1 MSSASILSVIQHY
14 QRSIEHSQDDE
25 GRLLHCINK
34 LYRLPVRV
42 EHLQETG
49 VGKTVNSL
57 RKYNGEIGVAAK
69 ALVTK
74 WKAMVAAEEE
84 PPEANNCQGDDDDDG
99 NNANGHGSSDDD
111 PYNQNHTQGK
121 GTSQEQHQKNTLS
134 QNTSKEEQ
142 SMHKNKSSSD
152 YRSKSHNEDKSNKSS
167 YEQSSSKQKRRIE
180 QEEKEIYSE
189 KKSKHSE
196 RDNEVKN
203 LENDKHKS
211 SKEKSERSRERSEK
225 QSSSR
230 DVKTTSPE
238 MSHHKSGAD
247 SKEKK
252 DSARGENQ
260 NEYTSSSKQQLN
272 HASEKTR
279 KNKKE
284 DKEKQGSSRE
294 KDKNE
299 RSKESKHDKTKSSPN
314 DSSHR
319 DKHHKS
325 STSHSSTSGSKP
337 STSAIERPSS
347 STAHTKADSGH
358 SSRKRPHDSDSNDG
372 SPTKAKVSKTPKSIK
387 LKSKTNDN
395 EEEVGADEGIDS
407 SMGANFADVLGML
420 NMPTKKS
427 KKLLNNSKSPTPSK
441 IPLNEKPHSS
451 SSNSNSKN
459 EYRPSSMSSASTSAK
474 PVDEKPELLSASA
487 KLAPLDPSIVF
498 ELPTISTNYKPLPH
512 NKTVMDC
519 VYRNS
524 GAVVNTPKPV
534 RTLTD
539 AEALS
544 HSISS
549 KTMRTKIYSGIKTG
563 QVLQVPSLFDLCIRI
578 LQKNIDALEYT
589 GGVPFEVLRPVLE
602 RATPPQL
609 LTFEEYNPYMME
621 DSDCLWQI
629 HVQRNYR
636 TKKRMEMESWRE
648 MYLVCM
654 QSIIIRAF

>member
-1 MSSASILSVIQHY
+1 
-14 QRSIEHSQDDE
+14 
-25 GRLLHCINK
+25 
-34 LYRLPVRV
+34 
-42 EHLQETG
+42 
-49 VGKTVNSL
+49 
-57 RKYNGEIGVAAK
+57 
-69 ALVTK
+69 
-74 WKAMVAAEEE
+74 
-84 PPEANNCQGDDDDDG
+84 
-99 NNANGHGSSDDD
+99 
-111 PYNQNHTQGK
+111 
-121 GTSQEQHQKNTLS
+121 
-134 QNTSKEEQ
+134 
-142 SMHKNKSSSD
+142 
-152 YRSKSHNEDKSNKSS
+152 
-167 YEQSSSKQKRRIE
+167 
-180 QEEKEIYSE
+180 
-189 KKSKHSE
+189 
-196 RDNEVKN
+196 
-203 LENDKHKS
+203 
-211 SKEKSERSRERSEK
+211 
-225 QSSSR
+225 
-230 DVKTTSPE
+230 
-238 MSHHKSGAD
+238 
-247 SKEKK
+247 
-252 DSARGENQ
+252 
-260 NEYTSSSKQQLN
+260 
-272 HASEKTR
+272 
-279 KNKKE
+279 
-284 DKEKQGSSRE
+284 
-294 KDKNE
+294 
-299 RSKESKHDKTKSSPN
+299 
-314 DSSHR
+314 
-319 DKHHKS
+319 
-325 STSHSSTSGSKP
+325 
-337 STSAIERPSS
+337 
-347 STAHTKADSGH
+347 
-358 SSRKRPHDSDSNDG
+358 
-372 SPTKAKVSKTPKSIK
+372 
-387 LKSKTNDN
+387 
-395 EEEVGADEGIDS
+395 DEGIDS

-648 MYLVCM
+648 MYLRCEEEKEQKLNSLTATIK
-654 QSIIIRAF
+654 QSQKIIAAPVRKTQMAFVDSMVKPPRNVLRKQEQYGTKAKMVATPAARVAALSSVTPNAAKVGDTRLRVAATVRDAAQVAHAPVRAKKAPLMAKTLQFMRGRHKR